1 MGDDDAGDPVSAVP
15 SGGHP
20 PHGIG
25 ASVDLRRRRVM
36 TMVAAAAMAT
46 SARAA
51 TSVDTLTVCTFGDS
65 VLDCGHYNDHGVHP
79 GQLLVR
85 NDDRL
90 FPSFKGHDLASRGPT
105 ELRHRAVD
113 GATVADLARQAAR
126 LVAPPGP
133 AVALLT
139 IGGNDLLRGLARDD
153 GTGVRAFGQ
162 ALERFLRD
170 LPVRPVLLATVYDP
184 TFGDDARN
192 FLGVDA
198 ALARANHRRVNAV
211 IADLAPVYGR
221 LVDLHAH
228 FLRGDP
234 SWFVHTIEPSLT
246 GASEVRR
253 AFLQAL

>member
-1 MGDDDAGDPVSAVP
+1 MGDDDAADPVSAVP
-15 SGGHP
+15 SGDRP
-20 PHGIG
+20 PRG
-25 ASVDLRRRRVM
+25 AGAPVDLGRRRVM
-36 TMVAAAAMAT
+36 TMAAAAAIAT
-46 SARAA
+46 SSRAA
-51 TSVDTLTVCTFGDS
+51 NSVDTLTVYTFGDS
-65 VLDCGHYNDHGVHP
+65 VLDCGHYNEHGVHP

-90 FPSFKGHDLASRGPT
+90 FPSFKGRDLASRGPAA
-105 ELRHRAVD
+105 LAHRAVD
-113 GATVADLARQAAR
+113 GATVAGLPRQAAG
-126 LVAPPGP
+126 VAAPAGP

-153 GTGVRAFGQ
+153 GTGVRAFGE

-170 LPVRPVLLATVYDP
+170 LPIRPVLLGTVYDP

-211 IADLAPVYGR
+211 IAALAPVYGR

-253 AFLQAL
+253 ALLQAL